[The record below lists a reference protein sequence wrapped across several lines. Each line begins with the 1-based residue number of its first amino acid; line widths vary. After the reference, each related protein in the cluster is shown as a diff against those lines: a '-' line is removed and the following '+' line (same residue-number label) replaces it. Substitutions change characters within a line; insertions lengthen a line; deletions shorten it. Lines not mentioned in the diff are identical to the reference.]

1 MKVII
6 APDSF
11 KGCLT
16 SAEACQAIV
25 AGVFD
30 QYPDA
35 IVHSLPLSDGGE
47 GLTEVLTHALNG
59 HLVSVNVHGPLMEP
73 IQATYGIIP
82 SEDENHSD
90 TAIIEMA
97 AACGLPLVPVEQRNP
112 ELTTTYGFGE
122 MILDALHRGCKRLI
136 LGIGGSA
143 TNDAGLGMLQALGA
157 IIHFAPSNGPLSNH
171 RSIEL
176 TEPQNPLISS
186 NPSNFLNSS
195 NFSNLS
201 NTSTPLTGSSLSL
214 ISNIDASP
222 LQYIFNNV
230 EILVACDVQ
239 NPLSGPQGAAYVF
252 APQKGADAEA
262 VKRLDDGLKHI
273 LDITHTATLPGDGAA
288 GGLGFALRHF
298 LHATML
304 PGIEL
309 VLSQLHFDA
318 FLPDA
323 DLIITGEG
331 KSDAQTLMG
340 KVPMGVLNHAQWF
353 GKPVHLIAGKIEDAP
368 LLLSNGF
375 AGVHCINEG
384 DPAPLQELITPEHA
398 SQNIRKTVSKL
409 LSQNIG

>member
-1 MKVII
+1 MRVII

-25 AGVFD
+25 TGVFD
-30 QYPDA
+30 HYPDA

-59 HLVSVNVHGPLMEP
+59 RLISANVHGPLMEP

-82 SEDENHSD
+82 SADKEHSD

-97 AACGLPLVPVEQRNP
+97 AACGLPLVPVEQRDP

-143 TNDAGLGMLQALGA
+143 TNDAGFGMLQALGA
-157 IIHFAPSNGPLSNH
+157 IVQFVPSNNLLSKHLN
-171 RSIEL
+171 
-176 TEPQNPLISS
+176 
-186 NPSNFLNSS
+186 LNSP
-195 NFSNLS
+195 
-201 NTSTPLTGSSLSL
+201 TPLTGSSLSQ
-214 ISNIDASP
+214 ISNIDASH
-222 LQYIFNNV
+222 LQSIFNNV

-273 LDITHTATLPGDGAA
+273 LDITHTETLPGDGAA

-340 KVPMGVLNHAQWF
+340 KVPMGVLYHAQRF

-375 AGVHCINEG
+375 AGVHRINEG
-384 DPAPLQELITPEHA
+384 DPAPLQELMRPEHA
-398 SQNIRKTVSKL
+398 SHNIRETVSKL
-409 LSQNIG
+409 LADTVFS